1 MRTIWHAHKEQLV
14 FEGVR
19 KEGLMCSGIRKD
31 KQPCSRVRKDKLEH
45 GGVCVKDTVHDEVRK
60 DEQVRART
68 S

>member
-1 MRTIWHAHKEQLV
+1 M
-14 FEGVR
+14 FECVR

-31 KQPCSRVRKDKLEH
+31 KQPCSRVREDKLEH